1 MSTDGEMASVVEF
14 TTIIAFF
21 NGVEP
26 QLDEMT
32 NFLIASFNGVQTLE
46 GKDVLSFAE
55 YVKTSSDP
63 VIATS
68 EFVKAVVVPI
78 FPQSTSQDGGTSH
91 GSKFIS
97 TTWILFLLVIT
108 PIVFATALYH
118 ARRFKSTCRYLQEK
132 EKEKGKAEV
141 EAMTAPSSP
150 ANVKAKQPLE
160 FNVEADRSDDKDF
173 CSEIYEGD
181 MPVINVEYDGGSS
194 ILHCGA
200 SWLSD
205 LFNYSSTGRSRERPL
220 PLPELNFLNYV
231 ESPRDG
237 PKYT

>member
-21 NGVEP
+21 NGVMP

-55 YVKTSSDP
+55 YVKTSSIH

-68 EFVKAVVVPI
+68 EFVKAVVVPN

-118 ARRFKSTCRYLQEK
+118 VRRFKSTCRYLQEK

-160 FNVEADRSDDKDF
+160 FNVEADRSEDKDF

>member
-1 MSTDGEMASVVEF
+1 MVPNF
-14 TTIIAFF
+14 
-21 NGVEP
+21 P
-26 QLDEMT
+26 QL
-32 NFLIASFNGVQTLE
+32 
-46 GKDVLSFAE
+46 
-55 YVKTSSDP
+55 
-63 VIATS
+63 
-68 EFVKAVVVPI
+68 
-78 FPQSTSQDGGTSH
+78 TSQDGGTSH

-150 ANVKAKQPLE
+150 VNVKAKQPLE
-160 FNVEADRSDDKDF
+160 FNVEADRSEDKDF